1 MSRSTGSADSNPKDP
16 EKAPELNLPDPKPK
30 ADNPVGFMRFTWDV
44 VGLGGVVLALLT
56 LLGLLGL
63 TKGVFISPW
72 IQLVRRGLGEGGF
85 LFAVLLGV
93 AGGIILWKRS
103 ENTPRIR
110 WGRILALE
118 GVGFTSVAL
127 LSIAGGHL
135 IERAE
140 LGLDGGVIGWALA
153 AVVQVILPPPISTGF
168 LFLLLILFFLIGSGI
183 LGWLDS
189 TMERWSHEPE
199 EIVVLKEELI
209 PADQFAAAQG
219 KSGQKRIQPLPD
231 EGVETAAVSLVRDE
245 KLPSLDLLVKERAL
259 THDTAAIQY
268 TANLII
274 KTLAEFGI
282 PAEYTG
288 YRAGPTVT
296 QFAIKPGFVEKNGSE
311 GETIKQKVRVSQIS
325 NLAKDLTLAL
335 SAERLRIEAPVPGRD
350 YVGIEVPNKEI
361 SIVRLRSL
369 LESAAF
375 VKMNSPLGLAL
386 GKNVSGKP
394 VVADLEKMPHLLIS
408 GTTGSGKSV
417 CIAAITVCLAMNN
430 SPKDLRLAMLDP
442 KMVELVRFNGLP
454 HIFNKVETEPLR
466 MLGVLQWALAEMDR
480 RYKLFEAAR
489 TRNLS
494 GYNHKMVRRNKET
507 LPRIVVLIDEL
518 ADLMMSAPDQTEHSI
533 VRLAQL
539 ARATGIHLVV
549 ATQRPSTDVVTGLI
563 KANFPARIAFNVASS
578 VDSRVILDA
587 NGAESLLGNGDMLF
601 LAPEAAVPMRAQGAM
616 VTDQE
621 IERLVGFWQENNPLE
636 DEAAPWEDLLRQ
648 EVDESDELLEQAV
661 GLVRRTQRASASML
675 QRRLRVGYPRAARL
689 IDELEELGVVGP
701 SLGGGREREVLVPPE
716 GELEEDDWED
726 EGSADGEEEEDYRTD
741 SHPDEGDA
749 NDL

>member
-1 MSRSTGSADSNPKDP
+1 MNRSTGSVDPTPQDLDKKTKKNPPDSR
-16 EKAPELNLPDPKPK
+16 LK
-30 ADNPVGFMRFTWDV
+30 ADNPAGFMRFSWDI
-44 VGLGGVVLALLT
+44 VGLGGVILAMLT
-56 LLGLLGL
+56 LVGLLGL

-72 IQLVRRGLGEGGF
+72 TSLVKRSFGQGGV
-85 LFAVLLGV
+85 LFAVLLGMS
-93 AGGIILWKRS
+93 GCLILWKRS
-103 ENTPRIR
+103 EETPRIE

-118 GVGFTSVAL
+118 GVGFVLVAL

-140 LGLDGGVIGWALA
+140 AGLDGGVIGWALVS
-153 AVVQVILPPPISTGF
+153 VVQTILPPPLSTGLF
-168 LFLLLILFFLIGSGI
+168 FLLLAIFFLAGSGV
-183 LGWLDS
+183 LSWLDR
-189 TMERWSHEPE
+189 MMVRWSQEPE

-209 PADQFAAAQG
+209 PADQLEADQADAVR
-219 KSGQKRIQPLPD
+219 KRIQPIRD
-231 EGVETAAVSLVRDE
+231 EGVETIVSLVRDE
-245 KLPSLDLLVKERAL
+245 KLPPLDLLVKERAMA
-259 THDTAAIQY
+259 HDTAAIQY

-296 QFAIKPGFVEKNGSE
+296 QFAIKPGFVEKTGPE
-311 GETIKQKVRVSQIS
+311 GETIRQKVRVSQIS

-335 SAERLRIEAPVPGRD
+335 SAERLRIEAPVPGQD

-361 SIVRLRSL
+361 SIVRLRPL
-369 LESAAF
+369 LESSAF
-375 VKMNSPLGLAL
+375 VKLNSPLGLAL
-386 GKNVSGKP
+386 GKNVSGRP

-417 CIAAITVCLAMNN
+417 CIAAITICLAMNN

-454 HIFNKVETEPLR
+454 HIFNKVETETLR
-466 MLGVLQWALAEMDR
+466 MLGVLQWGLAEMDR
-480 RYKLFEAAR
+480 RYKLFETAR
-489 TRNLS
+489 TRDLK
-494 GYNHKMVRRNKET
+494 GYNQKMFRRNKET
-507 LPRIVVLIDEL
+507 LPRIVILIDEL

-539 ARATGIHLVV
+539 ARATGIHLIV

-578 VDSRVILDA
+578 VDSRVILDT

-601 LAPEAAVPMRAQGAM
+601 LPPEAANPIRAQGAM
-616 VTDQE
+616 VMDQE
-621 IERLVGFWQENNPLE
+621 IEEVVDFWQENNLLE
-636 DEAAPWEDLLRQ
+636 DDTAPWEELLRQ
-648 EVDESDELLEQAV
+648 EVDESDQLLEQAV
-661 GLVRRTQRASASML
+661 ELVRRTQRASASML

-701 SLGGGREREVLVPPE
+701 SQGGGREREVLIEPE
-716 GELEEDDWED
+716 GELEKDEWED
-726 EGSADGEEEEDYRTD
+726 ELDVEDG
-741 SHPDEGDA
+741 GD
-749 NDL
+749 D

>member
-1 MSRSTGSADSNPKDP
+1 MNPSAGPVDPAPQEREKTAKQSSTGSKLKANDP
-16 EKAPELNLPDPKPK
+16 S
-30 ADNPVGFMRFTWDV
+30 GFMRFSWDI
-44 VGLGGVVLALLT
+44 VGLGAVILALLT
-56 LLGLLGL
+56 LAGLLEL
-63 TKGVFISPW
+63 TKGVFLSPW
-72 IQLVRRGLGEGGF
+72 ITLVKRGFGQGGI
-85 LFAVLLGV
+85 LFAALLGISG
-93 AGGIILWKRS
+93 AMILWKRS
-103 ENTPRIR
+103 EDTPRIE

-118 GVGFTSVAL
+118 GVGFVLLAL
-127 LSIAGGHL
+127 LSLTGGHL

-140 LGLDGGVIGWALA
+140 AGLDGGVIGWALVS
-153 AVVQVILPPPISTGF
+153 VVQVILPPPFSTVV
-168 LFLLLILFFLIGSGI
+168 LFLLLIVFLFTGSGAVS
-183 LGWLDS
+183 WLDRV
-189 TMERWSHEPE
+189 MLRWSQEPE
-199 EIVVLKEELI
+199 EVVMLKEELI
-209 PADQFAAAQG
+209 PAELLEVDPVR
-219 KSGQKRIQPLPD
+219 KRIQPIRDD
-231 EGVETAAVSLVRDE
+231 EAAEPVITLVRDE
-245 KLPSLDLLVKERAL
+245 KLPPLDLLVKERSIA
-259 THDTAAIQY
+259 HDTAAIQY

-288 YRAGPTVT
+288 YRTGPTIT
-296 QFAIKPGFVEKNGSE
+296 QFAIKPGFVEKTGPE
-311 GETIKQKVRVSQIS
+311 GETIRQKVRVSQIS

-335 SAERLRIEAPVPGRD
+335 SAERLRIEAPVPGQD

-375 VKMNSPLGLAL
+375 MKLNSPLALAL

-466 MLGVLQWALAEMDR
+466 MLGVLQWGLAEMDR

-489 TRNLS
+489 VRDLR
-494 GYNHKMVRRNKET
+494 GYNQKMIRRNKET
-507 LPRIVVLIDEL
+507 LPRIVIMIDEL

-539 ARATGIHLVV
+539 ARATGLHLIV

-578 VDSRVILDA
+578 VDSRVILDT

-601 LAPEAAVPMRAQGAM
+601 LPPEAASPIRAQGAM
-616 VTDQE
+616 VLDQE
-621 IERLVGFWQENNPLE
+621 IEQVVEFWQENNPLE
-636 DEAAPWEDLLRQ
+636 EDTAPWEELLRQ
-648 EVDESDELLEQAV
+648 EVDESDQLLEQAV
-661 GLVRRTQRASASML
+661 ELVRRTRRASASML

-701 SLGGGREREVLVPPE
+701 SQGGGRERDVLIEPK

-726 EGSADGEEEEDYRTD
+726 EEFLDQAEE
-741 SHPDEGDA
+741 S
-749 NDL
+749 

>member
-1 MSRSTGSADSNPKDP
+1 MNRSTGSVDPTPQDLDKKTKKNPPDSR
-16 EKAPELNLPDPKPK
+16 LK
-30 ADNPVGFMRFTWDV
+30 ADNPAGFMRFSWDI
-44 VGLGGVVLALLT
+44 VGLGGVILAMLT
-56 LLGLLGL
+56 LVGLLGL

-72 IQLVRRGLGEGGF
+72 TSLVKRSFGQGGF

-93 AGGIILWKRS
+93 SGCLILWKRS
-103 ENTPRIR
+103 EETPRIE

-118 GVGFTSVAL
+118 GVGFVLVAL

-140 LGLDGGVIGWALA
+140 AGLDGGVIGWALVS
-153 AVVQVILPPPISTGF
+153 VVQTILPPPLSTGLF
-168 LFLLLILFFLIGSGI
+168 FLLLLIFFLAGSGV
-183 LGWLDS
+183 LSWLDR
-189 TMERWSHEPE
+189 MMVRWSQEPE

-209 PADQFAAAQG
+209 PADQLEADQADAVR
-219 KSGQKRIQPLPD
+219 KRIQPIRD
-231 EGVETAAVSLVRDE
+231 EGVETIVSLVRDE
-245 KLPSLDLLVKERAL
+245 KLPPLDLLVKERAMA
-259 THDTAAIQY
+259 HDTAAIQY

-296 QFAIKPGFVEKNGSE
+296 QFAIKPGFVEKTGLE
-311 GETIKQKVRVSQIS
+311 GETIRQKVRVSQIS

-335 SAERLRIEAPVPGRD
+335 SAERLRIEAPVPGQD
-350 YVGIEVPNKEI
+350 YLGIEVPNKEI
-361 SIVRLRSL
+361 SIVRLRPL
-369 LESAAF
+369 LESSAF
-375 VKMNSPLGLAL
+375 VKLNSPLGLAL
-386 GKNVSGKP
+386 GKNVSGRP

-417 CIAAITVCLAMNN
+417 CIAAITICLVMNN

-454 HIFNKVETEPLR
+454 HIFNKVETETLR
-466 MLGVLQWALAEMDR
+466 MLGVLQWGLAEMDR
-480 RYKLFEAAR
+480 RYKLFETAR
-489 TRNLS
+489 TRDLK
-494 GYNHKMVRRNKET
+494 GYNQKMIRRNKET
-507 LPRIVVLIDEL
+507 LPRIVILIDEL

-539 ARATGIHLVV
+539 ARATGIHLIV

-578 VDSRVILDA
+578 VDSRVILDT

-601 LAPEAAVPMRAQGAM
+601 LPPEAANPIRAQGAM
-616 VTDQE
+616 VMDQE
-621 IERLVGFWQENNPLE
+621 IEEVVDFWQENNPLE
-636 DEAAPWEDLLRQ
+636 DGTAPWEELLRQ
-648 EVDESDELLEQAV
+648 EVDESDQLLEQAV
-661 GLVRRTQRASASML
+661 ELVRRTQRASASML

-701 SLGGGREREVLVPPE
+701 SQGGGREREVLIEPE
-716 GELEEDDWED
+716 GKLEKDEWED
-726 EGSADGEEEEDYRTD
+726 ELDVENG
-741 SHPDEGDA
+741 GD
-749 NDL
+749 D

>member
-1 MSRSTGSADSNPKDP
+1 MNRSTGSVDPTPQDLDKKTKKNPPDSR
-16 EKAPELNLPDPKPK
+16 LK
-30 ADNPVGFMRFTWDV
+30 ADNPAGFMRFSWDI
-44 VGLGGVVLALLT
+44 VGLGGVILAMLT
-56 LLGLLGL
+56 LVGLLGL

-72 IQLVRRGLGEGGF
+72 TSLVKRSFGQGGF

-93 AGGIILWKRS
+93 SGCLILWKRS
-103 ENTPRIR
+103 EETPRIE
-110 WGRILALE
+110 WGRILALK
-118 GVGFTSVAL
+118 GVGFVLVAL

-140 LGLDGGVIGWALA
+140 AGLDGGVIGWALVS
-153 AVVQVILPPPISTGF
+153 VVQTILPPPLSTGLF
-168 LFLLLILFFLIGSGI
+168 FLLLLIFFLAGSGV
-183 LGWLDS
+183 LSWLDR
-189 TMERWSHEPE
+189 MMVRWSQEPE

-209 PADQFAAAQG
+209 PADQLEADQADAVR
-219 KSGQKRIQPLPD
+219 KRIQPIRD
-231 EGVETAAVSLVRDE
+231 EGVETIVSLVRDE
-245 KLPSLDLLVKERAL
+245 KLPPLNLLVKERAMA
-259 THDTAAIQY
+259 HDTAAIQY

-296 QFAIKPGFVEKNGSE
+296 QFAIKPGFVEKTGLE
-311 GETIKQKVRVSQIS
+311 GETIRQKVRVSQIS

-335 SAERLRIEAPVPGRD
+335 SAERLRIEAPVPGQD
-350 YVGIEVPNKEI
+350 YLGIEVPNKEI
-361 SIVRLRSL
+361 SIVRLRPL
-369 LESAAF
+369 LESSAF
-375 VKMNSPLGLAL
+375 VKLNSPLGLAL
-386 GKNVSGKP
+386 GKNVSGRP

-417 CIAAITVCLAMNN
+417 CIAAITICLAMNN

-454 HIFNKVETEPLR
+454 HIFNKVETETLR
-466 MLGVLQWALAEMDR
+466 MLGVLQWGLAEMDR
-480 RYKLFEAAR
+480 RYKLFETAR
-489 TRNLS
+489 TRDLK
-494 GYNHKMVRRNKET
+494 GYNQKMIRRNKET
-507 LPRIVVLIDEL
+507 LPRIVILIDEL

-539 ARATGIHLVV
+539 ARATGIHLIV

-578 VDSRVILDA
+578 VDSRVILDT

-601 LAPEAAVPMRAQGAM
+601 LPPEAANPIRAQGAM
-616 VTDQE
+616 VMDQE
-621 IERLVGFWQENNPLE
+621 IEEVVDFWQENNPLE
-636 DEAAPWEDLLRQ
+636 DGTAPWEELLRQ
-648 EVDESDELLEQAV
+648 EVDESDQLLEQAV
-661 GLVRRTQRASASML
+661 ELVRRTQRASASML

-701 SLGGGREREVLVPPE
+701 SQGGGREREVLIEPE
-716 GELEEDDWED
+716 GKLEKDEWED
-726 EGSADGEEEEDYRTD
+726 ELDVENG
-741 SHPDEGDA
+741 GD
-749 NDL
+749 D

>member
-1 MSRSTGSADSNPKDP
+1 MNRSTGSVDPTPQDLDKKTKKNPPDSR
-16 EKAPELNLPDPKPK
+16 LK
-30 ADNPVGFMRFTWDV
+30 ADNPAGFMRFSWDI
-44 VGLGGVVLALLT
+44 VGLGGVILAMLT
-56 LLGLLGL
+56 LVGLLGL

-72 IQLVRRGLGEGGF
+72 TSLVKRSFGQGGF

-93 AGGIILWKRS
+93 SGCLILWKRS
-103 ENTPRIR
+103 EETPRIE

-118 GVGFTSVAL
+118 GVGFVLVAL

-140 LGLDGGVIGWALA
+140 AGLDGGVIGWALVS
-153 AVVQVILPPPISTGF
+153 VVQTILPPPLSTGLF
-168 LFLLLILFFLIGSGI
+168 FLLLLIFFLAGSGV
-183 LGWLDS
+183 LSWLDR
-189 TMERWSHEPE
+189 MMVRWSQEPE

-209 PADQFAAAQG
+209 PADQLEADQADAVR
-219 KSGQKRIQPLPD
+219 KRIQPIRD
-231 EGVETAAVSLVRDE
+231 EGVETIVSLVRDE
-245 KLPSLDLLVKERAL
+245 KLPPLDLLVKERAMA
-259 THDTAAIQY
+259 HDTAAIQY

-296 QFAIKPGFVEKNGSE
+296 QFAIKPGFVEKTGLE
-311 GETIKQKVRVSQIS
+311 GETIRQKVRVSQIS

-335 SAERLRIEAPVPGRD
+335 SAERLRIEAPVPGQD
-350 YVGIEVPNKEI
+350 YLGIEVPNKEI
-361 SIVRLRSL
+361 SIVRLRPL
-369 LESAAF
+369 LESSAF
-375 VKMNSPLGLAL
+375 VKLNSPLGLAL
-386 GKNVSGKP
+386 GKNVSGRP

-417 CIAAITVCLAMNN
+417 CIAAITICLAMNN

-454 HIFNKVETEPLR
+454 HIFNKVETETLR
-466 MLGVLQWALAEMDR
+466 MLGVLQWGLAEMDR
-480 RYKLFEAAR
+480 RYKLFETAR
-489 TRNLS
+489 TRDLK
-494 GYNHKMVRRNKET
+494 GYNQKMIRRNKET
-507 LPRIVVLIDEL
+507 LPRIVILIDEL

-539 ARATGIHLVV
+539 ARATGIHLIV

-578 VDSRVILDA
+578 VDSRVILDT

-601 LAPEAAVPMRAQGAM
+601 MPPEAANPIRAQGAM
-616 VTDQE
+616 VMDQE
-621 IERLVGFWQENNPLE
+621 IEEVVDFWQENNPLE
-636 DEAAPWEDLLRQ
+636 DGTAPWEELLRQ
-648 EVDESDELLEQAV
+648 EVDESDQLLEQAV
-661 GLVRRTQRASASML
+661 ELVRRTQRASASML

-701 SLGGGREREVLVPPE
+701 SQGGGREREVLIEPE
-716 GELEEDDWED
+716 GKLEKDEWED
-726 EGSADGEEEEDYRTD
+726 ELDVENG
-741 SHPDEGDA
+741 GD
-749 NDL
+749 D